1 MNGKSILKPQL
12 YHYFMSNS
20 LIFIDFIKIRLFYSI
35 YFFKLIK
42 MNTFRMFKLSSKDEL
57 KALKIVYLLI
67 KRGVKPITNQNGEF
81 SFRRHDFTQSIDVFI
96 LSKNLKLLNIR
107 HREQLNNLFNI
118 HNNDMFNINIP
129 SYESIVAA
137 EQSNYINYKQLSSK
151 SSNPKHSSKHTQF
164 TRIRINEMELLT
176 IRIFNRYR
184 ENRIASILFYGITT
198 FKLNHD
204 TFIKCGFDNPQDY
217 NITDFGYVDYYNG
230 IILLANLNI
239 NQIMTLPNNSVV
251 RSNEHGYLPSKESV
265 NLENGNK
272 IDYHSIFDLR
282 HPNTSFK
289 LWICGNNPNIRRLY
303 FPNPNGKGSSYL
315 TLNRKYALKPIES
328 NHIFTYGTLSGHPVK
343 TYNFY

>member
-1 MNGKSILKPQL
+1 
-12 YHYFMSNS
+12 
-20 LIFIDFIKIRLFYSI
+20 
-35 YFFKLIK
+35 
-42 MNTFRMFKLSSKDEL
+42 MFKLSSQDEL

-67 KRGVKPITNQNGEF
+67 KRGVKPITNGNGEF

-96 LSKNLKLLNIR
+96 LSKYLKKLNIR

-151 SSNPKHSSKHTQF
+151 SSNQNHLDSSSEGCLRACASSKHKSKHTQF

-176 IRIFNRYR
+176 IRIFNHYR
-184 ENRIASILFYGITT
+184 ENRIASILFHGITT

-217 NITDFGYVDYYNG
+217 NITDFGYIDYYNG

-251 RSNEHGYLPSKESV
+251 RSNKHGYLPSKDSIISK
-265 NLENGNK
+265 NGNK

-315 TLNRKYALKPIES
+315 TLNRKHALKPIES

>member
-1 MNGKSILKPQL
+1 
-12 YHYFMSNS
+12 
-20 LIFIDFIKIRLFYSI
+20 
-35 YFFKLIK
+35 
-42 MNTFRMFKLSSKDEL
+42 MFKLSSQDEL
-57 KALKIVYLLI
+57 KALKIVYSLI
-67 KRGVKPITNQNGEF
+67 KRGVKPITNSNGEF

-96 LSKNLKLLNIR
+96 LSKYLKKLNIR

-151 SSNPKHSSKHTQF
+151 SSNPKHKSTHSQF
-164 TRIRINEMELLT
+164 PRTFIDKMELLT
-176 IRIFNRYR
+176 LRIFNHYR
-184 ENRIASILFYGITT
+184 ENRIASILFHGIAT

-204 TFIKCGFDNPQDY
+204 TFIKCGFNNPQDY
-217 NITDFGYVDYYNG
+217 NLTDFGYIDYYNG
-230 IILLANLNI
+230 IILLANLNV
-239 NQIMTLPNNSVV
+239 NQFMMYPDGTLIKSDKN
-251 RSNEHGYLPSKESV
+251 GYLLSKETI
-265 NLENGNK
+265 EN
-272 IDYHSIFDLR
+272 IDYYSIFDLR

-315 TLNRKYALKPIES
+315 TLNRKHALKPIES
-328 NHIFTYGTLSGHPVK
+328 NHIFTYGTLSGHPVG